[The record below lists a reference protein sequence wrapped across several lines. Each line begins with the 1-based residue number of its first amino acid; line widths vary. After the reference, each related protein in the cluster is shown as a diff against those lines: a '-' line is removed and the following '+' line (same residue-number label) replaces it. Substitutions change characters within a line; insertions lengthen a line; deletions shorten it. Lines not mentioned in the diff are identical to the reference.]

1 MFRWSLATAAL
12 VGTLAAAPSAPA
24 QDFQLSIG
32 VGARPAYGYTA
43 SPYSY
48 GYAQPRYFDQRYYGD
63 WRDNRG
69 DLYRYPGY
77 IRAPDYPY
85 GHHHHHYHPLPPVCW
100 DGRYYFSR

>member
-63 WRDNRG
+63 WRDYRG
-69 DLYRYPGY
+69 DYWRRPHYHYHAYPFPHYDLHYG
-77 IRAPDYPY
+77 RHGY
-85 GHHHHHYHPLPPVCW
+85 GHRHHDHDHDHH
-100 DGRYYFSR
+100 